1 MRLRLRYTAMIVAT
15 ILATGY
21 AYPTFSQDNST
32 NPSPNKPAAPAAN
45 KAAPAA
51 PSKTG
56 TAAPKHDPTSKDPT
70 SKKDS
75 ATAPVTYDHKT
86 AAGFWQQMDDDGF
99 VGGWFY
105 FSEKNGLYEGRLVK
119 MFKKSGSPDF
129 SDKCEKCEGDQ
140 KDALMLGLTI
150 VKGMKRD
157 GRNYEEG
164 SILDPRDG
172 TLYHAQMKLSA
183 DGKEL
188 EVRGYL
194 GIPLL
199 GQTQV
204 WKRLPDDSIA
214 PADIPK
220 DSLGPAAAAQ

>member
-1 MRLRLRYTAMIVAT
+1 MRLRLRYTAVIAAT
-15 ILATGY
+15 ILAAGY
-21 AYPTFSQDNST
+21 AYPTFGQDNST
-32 NPSPNKPAAPAAN
+32 SPTPTKPAAPAAN
-45 KAAPAA
+45 KAAPAPA
-51 PSKTG
+51 
-56 TAAPKHDPTSKDPT
+56 KHDPAAAAKHDSTTKHDP
-70 SKKDS
+70 
-75 ATAPVTYDHKT
+75 AAPVTYDHKT
-86 AAGFWQQMDDDGF
+86 AAGFWQQSDDDGF
-99 VGGWFY
+99 VGGWF
-105 FSEKNGLYEGRLVK
+105 FFGEKNGLYEGRLVK
-119 MFKKSGSPDF
+119 MFKKPGSPDF

-140 KDALMLGLTI
+140 KNAPMLGLTI

-157 GRNYEEG
+157 GHNYEEG